1 MPRENSFTDSDG
13 ERSLTPDLDD
23 ELENERAFA
32 ASQANHAQPPASAA
46 AANGEDMVSSPA
58 RKQTPLMAN
67 LATAAMKS
75 QQSIKS
81 GPKSPT
87 KSTKTHRT
95 NRTHRQ
101 HQQKVMTPKERF
113 RNAAQKIIQMRRT
126 STFMARGKI
135 GAEPGIDAKSHSAFM
150 SYGHIRQV
158 SFLALNPFLSALP
171 EYAAT
176 TRANGCVIL
185 Y

>member
-1 MPRENSFTDSDG
+1 MPRENSVTDSDG
-13 ERSLTPDLDD
+13 ERSLTPDLED

-32 ASQANHAQPPASAA
+32 ASHPTHASPPVSADA
-46 AANGEDMVSSPA
+46 AHGDEEISSPA
-58 RKQTPLMAN
+58 RKQTPLMVN
-67 LATAAMKS
+67 LATAALKS

-95 NRTHRQ
+95 TRTHRQ
-101 HQQKVMTPKERF
+101 YQQKVMTPKEKF
-113 RNAAQKIIQMRRT
+113 RSAAQKIIQMRRT

-135 GAEPGIDAKSHSAFM
+135 GAEPGIDANSSSAFM

-158 SFLALNPFLSALP
+158 SFLALICFRPLCPNMLEFH
-171 EYAAT
+171 
-176 TRANGCVIL
+176 V
-185 Y
+185 

>member
-32 ASQANHAQPPASAA
+32 ASQANHAQSPASAT
-46 AANGEDMVSSPA
+46 AANGDGMISSPA
-58 RKQTPLMAN
+58 RQQTPLMAN

-101 HQQKVMTPKERF
+101 HPQKVMTPKERF

-135 GAEPGIDAKSHSAFM
+135 GAEPGIDANSHSAFM
-150 SYGHIRQV
+150 NYGHIRQV
-158 SFLALNPFLSALP
+158 SFLTLNPFLSALP
-171 EYAAT
+171 EYAANP
-176 TRANGCVIL
+176 RAGR
-185 Y
+185 YWY